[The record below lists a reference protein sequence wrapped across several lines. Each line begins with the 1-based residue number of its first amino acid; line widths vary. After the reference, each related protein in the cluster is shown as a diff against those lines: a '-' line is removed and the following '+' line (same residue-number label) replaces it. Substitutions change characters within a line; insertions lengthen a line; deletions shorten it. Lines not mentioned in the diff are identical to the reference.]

1 MLENFLYKNM
11 PPPTHIFCIIHHSQL
26 WAYCGFAK
34 RKLFSSLLVFLD
46 VFICIY
52 LCPWER
58 IQSEH
63 ISVNTMLSIW
73 ITIIQDLLNWW
84 WLLKYFTTVRHSND
98 HFMETEIRP
107 NLALVAFYLTGEPD
121 TWCLISGRPRKH
133 SREALR
139 KRFGYWKFHRDF
151 YVSEQKS
158 FKA

>member
-63 ISVNTMLSIW
+63 ISVNTTLSIW

-151 YVSEQKS
+151 YASEQKS